1 MTPRPPMAHL
11 RSSDRPQPVDSWS
24 RDLTVVL
31 WLIAALLLIAGVA
44 QLLNPLVGP
53 S

>member
-1 MTPRPPMAHL
+1 MTRPL
-11 RSSDRPQPVDSWS
+11 RSGDRPQPVDSWS